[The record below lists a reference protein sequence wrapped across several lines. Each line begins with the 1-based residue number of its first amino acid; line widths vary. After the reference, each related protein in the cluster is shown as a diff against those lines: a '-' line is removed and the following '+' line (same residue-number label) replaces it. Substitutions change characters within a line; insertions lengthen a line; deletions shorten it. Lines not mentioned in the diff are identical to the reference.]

1 VLGEGDQQ
9 VAPVFRDDVVEAIV
23 AALDP
28 RAPHGRFDLPGLDEM
43 TMDELVAVVNRQGVR
58 PKHLP
63 ALLARTLGHALP
75 GLTPELV
82 DIMLADSLGEQS
94 RVRAFGLER
103 HRLAAV
109 YGQTG
114 AVAA

>member
-1 VLGEGDQQ
+1 M
-9 VAPVFRDDVVEAIV
+9 APVLRDDVVEAIV

-28 RAPHGRFDLPGLDEM
+28 EAPHGRFDLPGPDEM
-43 TMDELVAVVNRQGVR
+43 TMDELVAVVNCQGAR

-94 RVRAFGLER
+94 RAVHAFGLER
-103 HRLAAV
+103 HRLADV
-109 YGQTG
+109 YVQAG